1 MWAWPPLGGSETTMD
16 VPYYTRVEWTPV
28 SRNDQ
33 AQAGHEGE
41 SGAPTEFSIAIKRSG
56 HQKDHP
62 GRETRV
68 IPCVVVGAHSRTH
81 VCVFFL
87 GGALKNIR
95 THQVEF
101 LVLQCR
107 LTVIHD

>member
-1 MWAWPPLGGSETTMD
+1 M
-16 VPYYTRVEWTPV
+16 

-41 SGAPTEFSIAIKRSG
+41 SEAKTESCITKEPNG

-68 IPCVVVGAHSRTH
+68 IPCVVVGAHSRTR
-81 VCVFFL
+81 VCVCSFSEAHSKTFE
-87 GGALKNIR
+87 R
-95 THQVEF
+95 TRSNF
-101 LVLQCR
+101 
-107 LTVIHD
+107 VIAM

>member
-1 MWAWPPLGGSETTMD
+1 M
-16 VPYYTRVEWTPV
+16 

-33 AQAGHEGE
+33 AQVGHEGE
-41 SGAPTEFSIAIKRSG
+41 SEAKTESCITKEPNG

-68 IPCVVVGAHSRTH
+68 IPCVVVGTHSRTR

-87 GGALKNIR
+87 EGALENIR

-101 LVLQCR
+101 RYCNVELI
-107 LTVIHD
+107 VIHD

>member
-1 MWAWPPLGGSETTMD
+1 MSESCITQE
-16 VPYYTRVEWTPV
+16 P
-28 SRNDQ
+28 N
-33 AQAGHEGE
+33 
-41 SGAPTEFSIAIKRSG
+41 G

-68 IPCVVVGAHSRTH
+68 IPCVVVGAHSRTR
-81 VCVFFL
+81 VCVFFF
-87 GGALKNIR
+87 GGALENIR

-101 LVLQCR
+101 RYYNVG

>member
-1 MWAWPPLGGSETTMD
+1 MTSNGHSGRT
-16 VPYYTRVEWTPV
+16 V

-41 SGAPTEFSIAIKRSG
+41 SEAKSESCIAQEPNG

-68 IPCVVVGAHSRTH
+68 IPCVVVGAHSRTR

-87 GGALKNIR
+87 EGALENIR
-95 THQVEF
+95 THHVEF
-101 LVLQCR
+101 LVLQCK

>member
-1 MWAWPPLGGSETTMD
+1 M
-16 VPYYTRVEWTPV
+16 

-41 SGAPTEFSIAIKRSG
+41 SGAPTESCIAVKRSG
-56 HQKDHP
+56 HDKDHP

-87 GGALKNIR
+87 EGALENFER
-95 THQVEF
+95 TRSNF
-101 LVLQCR
+101 
-107 LTVIHD
+107 VIAL

>member
-1 MWAWPPLGGSETTMD
+1 M
-16 VPYYTRVEWTPV
+16 

-41 SGAPTEFSIAIKRSG
+41 SEAKTESCITQESSG
-56 HQKDHP
+56 RKKDHP

-68 IPCVVVGAHSRTH
+68 IPCVVVGAHSRTR

-87 GGALKNIR
+87 EGVFENFER
-95 THQVEF
+95 TWSNFV
-101 LVLQCR
+101 
-107 LTVIHD
+107 TAM